1 MYLTDTRKKAIDDDY
16 KVGALFVDFKKTFG
30 TVYRAILKFELPD
43 VGVSGVFHEWLT
55 SYFHNERSQ
64 YVNVTDARS
73 KLRQLGIGVPKVL
86 SWDPDCFHY
95 MLTTYRIPPKLDES
109 ICLQVTLPSTT
120 LGTNS
125 KKLLMRYT

>member
-1 MYLTDTRKKAIDDDY
+1 MTINFELFLSTLRRRL
-16 KVGALFVDFKKTFG
+16 ALSIVPSLNSNCQ
-30 TVYRAILKFELPD
+30 ILKFELPD
-43 VGVSGVFHEWLT
+43 VGVPGVFHEWLT

-64 YVNVTDARS
+64 YVNITDARS

-86 SWDPDCFHY
+86 SWDPDCLHY

-109 ICLQVTLPSTT
+109 ICLQMTLPSTT

>member
-1 MYLTDTRKKAIDDDY
+1 MTINFELFLSTLRRRL
-16 KVGALFVDFKKTFG
+16 ALSIVPSLNSNCQ
-30 TVYRAILKFELPD
+30 ILKFELPD
-43 VGVSGVFHEWLT
+43 VGVPGVFHEWLT

-64 YVNVTDARS
+64 YVNVTNARS
-73 KLRQLGIGVPKVL
+73 KLRQIGIGVPKVL
-86 SWDPDCFHY
+86 SWDPDCLHY

-109 ICLQVTLPSTT
+109 ICLQMTLPSTT

>member
-1 MYLTDTRKKAIDDDY
+1 MTINFELFLSTLRRRL
-16 KVGALFVDFKKTFG
+16 ALSIVPSLNSNCQ
-30 TVYRAILKFELPD
+30 ILKLELPD
-43 VGVSGVFHEWLT
+43 VGVPGVFHEWLT
-55 SYFHNERSQ
+55 SSFHDERSQ

-109 ICLQVTLPSTT
+109 ICWQMTLPSTT

-125 KKLLMRYT
+125 KKLLMRYTSF